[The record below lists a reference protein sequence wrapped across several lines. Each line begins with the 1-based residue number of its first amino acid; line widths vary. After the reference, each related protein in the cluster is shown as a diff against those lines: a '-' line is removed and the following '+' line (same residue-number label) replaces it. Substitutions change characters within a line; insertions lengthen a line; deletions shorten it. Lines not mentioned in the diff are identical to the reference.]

1 VSSFLQLKLAA
12 TRPAPSRPRRCAF
25 SPHPALHVPC
35 GMRLL
40 LLPRSL
46 HSTAAMAR
54 APVSGSAA
62 AAGALLP
69 LNPARDRLASPLVRL
84 PLPAGRVFR
93 GVSLRCYAAAAA
105 VAEQHRIKVQ
115 NPIVEMDGASVSA
128 PAFQSLLQGLALWM
142 MIDLAALIL
151 TPTFQAMR

>member
-1 VSSFLQLKLAA
+1 
-12 TRPAPSRPRRCAF
+12 
-25 SPHPALHVPC
+25 
-35 GMRLL
+35 MRLL
-40 LLPRSL
+40 LLYRGL

-54 APVSGSAA
+54 APVFGSAA